1 MNLRLQGGCQV
12 PIGGYA
18 LLENDT
24 IWLRGLV
31 GSPDGLQVI
40 RGEVRGPSANAVALG
55 VTLAN
60 DLLARG
66 AGEILKEV
74 YARA

>member
-1 MNLRLQGGCQV
+1 
-12 PIGGYA
+12 
-18 LLENDT
+18 
-24 IWLRGLV
+24 LV
-31 GSPDGLQVI
+31 GSPDGLRVI
-40 RGEVRGPSANAVALG
+40 RGEVRGPSANAVELG